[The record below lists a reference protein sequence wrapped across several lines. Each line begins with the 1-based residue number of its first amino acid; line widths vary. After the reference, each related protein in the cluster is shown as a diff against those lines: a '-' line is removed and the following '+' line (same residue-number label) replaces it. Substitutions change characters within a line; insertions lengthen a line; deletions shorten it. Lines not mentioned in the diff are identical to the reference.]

1 MYIYFIILFVS
12 MYVVLNFDRK
22 KKIKLSENL
31 QLIEKTRNLEAIM
44 EIRQKITF
52 LEVINKPI
60 V

>member
-1 MYIYFIILFVS
+1 